1 MQVLHIGD
9 IWKAKYFKGQD
20 LFWSFLI
27 LFQMKQRDLERA
39 EIAKAALQTD
49 EVEVKLTKIKQEYV
63 AYKGQSQDQLK
74 ELQAALLKAEEEL
87 KELRVELGN
96 YEYYFQSVSF
106 WHLKLRFCICR
117 WRKEKNWRLTI
128 QNWRGWGYA

>member
-1 MQVLHIGD
+1 MIFFKGQ
-9 IWKAKYFKGQD
+9 AKYFKGRD
-20 LFWSFLI
+20 LFWS

-96 YEYYFQSVSF
+96 YEYYFQSASF
-106 WHLKLRFCICR
+106 
-117 WRKEKNWRLTI
+117 
-128 QNWRGWGYA
+128 

>member
-1 MQVLHIGD
+1 MIFFKGQ
-9 IWKAKYFKGQD
+9 AKYFKGRA
-20 LFWSFLI
+20 LFWPF

-96 YEYYFQSVSF
+96 
-106 WHLKLRFCICR
+106 
-117 WRKEKNWRLTI
+117 
-128 QNWRGWGYA
+128 

>member
-1 MQVLHIGD
+1 MIFFKGQ
-9 IWKAKYFKGQD
+9 AKYFKGRD
-20 LFWSFLI
+20 LFWSF

-96 YEYYFQSVSF
+96 YE
-106 WHLKLRFCICR
+106 
-117 WRKEKNWRLTI
+117 
-128 QNWRGWGYA
+128 

>member
-1 MQVLHIGD
+1 
-9 IWKAKYFKGQD
+9 
-20 LFWSFLI
+20 
-27 LFQMKQRDLERA
+27 MKQRDLERA

-96 YEYYFQSVSF
+96 YKYYFQSASF
-106 WHLKLRFCICR
+106 
-117 WRKEKNWRLTI
+117 
-128 QNWRGWGYA
+128 